1 MREVFRFLGDGYRE
15 RYLRMGVFGAAG
27 ICLTFYSDVTGAH
40 QNTVWVHGWIF
51 FGVALVAIGALL
63 VLHKKG
69 HSLAPPDPQSKPTKA
84 GLPTLVEG
92 CRDFALFGLMTGSQ
106 MFLIGSGQLW
116 LGASAPQSDAPVSVF
131 STLIP
136 ELQKLR
142 GEVHTVH
149 EDLAGIDRKVGALK
163 RETSDDPRKELANM
177 GVLWTEE
184 AFYNAIRQG
193 DRRTV
198 DLFVAGHMST
208 VTPDAQGRSSPIVLA
223 LNETNVGEMLDV
235 LVGGGLDVN
244 RAYEVSAPFGKQKM
258 TILRRAIER
267 GNLPLVQALIRHHVR
282 CDDAIQTFGAMG
294 LTRDTYPLASA
305 VYWRHFD
312 VADALLTAGA
322 KPSVGD
328 YAAYREA
335 QALREKPGLSPE
347 AASQLDALVDRLAP
361 HDGSATRVH
370 DALRLQAVERELTKV
385 ALESLKM
392 PRGTSEKADADRRYD
407 ELQQERERLRR
418 ALGSTQ

>member
-1 MREVFRFLGDGYRE
+1 MDEFGYTTRPMSEVFRFLGDGYRE
-15 RYLRMGVFGAAG
+15 RYLRMGAFGAAG

-40 QNTVWVHGWIF
+40 QNTVWVRGWFF
-51 FGVALVAIGALL
+51 FGVAIVAIVALL

-69 HSLAPPDPQSKPTKA
+69 HSLAPPDPQAKPTKA
-84 GLPTLVEG
+84 RLPTLVEG

-131 STLIP
+131 TTLIP
-136 ELQKLR
+136 ELQQLR
-142 GEVHTVH
+142 AE
-149 EDLAGIDRKVGALK
+149 VGALK

-208 VTPDAQGRSSPIVLA
+208 VTPDAQGRSLPIVLA

-235 LVGGGLDVN
+235 LVEGGLDVN
-244 RAYEVSAPFGKQKM
+244 RAYEISAPFGKQKM
-258 TILRRAIER
+258 TILRRAIEK

-305 VYWRHFD
+305 VYWRHLD

-347 AASQLDALVDRLAP
+347 LASQLDALVDRLAP

-370 DALRLQAVERELTKV
+370 DELRLQVVERELTKV

-392 PRGTSEKADADRRYD
+392 PRGTGEKADADRRYD
-407 ELQQERERLRR
+407 ELQQERERLKR